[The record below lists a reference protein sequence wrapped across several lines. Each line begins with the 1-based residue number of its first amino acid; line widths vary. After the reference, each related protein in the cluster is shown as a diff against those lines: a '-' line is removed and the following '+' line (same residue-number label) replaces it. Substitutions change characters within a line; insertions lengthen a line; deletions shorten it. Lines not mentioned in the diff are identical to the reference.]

1 MPNREQTVR
10 FPSTGAHPVELEGVL
25 HLPGSDRYP
34 AAIVCHPHPL
44 YGGTMDNGVVVA
56 IAQALAARGIAALRF
71 NFRGVGRSRGRFNGG
86 AGETDDARGA
96 LAFLRAQGGVDPR
109 RLYVVGYSFG
119 AWVGLR
125 CVEEAEEIAGVVAV
139 APPLLVLPHEGL
151 LRDFIGPRCFI
162 VADRDQFCSI
172 ERLRAFVATLSPPV
186 EVKVVHGADHFLW
199 GHEEEV
205 GELVAGFIT

>member
-1 MPNREQTVR
+1 MPHREQPVR
-10 FPSTGAHPVELEGVL
+10 FSSVGAHPVELEGVL

-56 IAQALAARGIAALRF
+56 IAQALAARGVAALRF

-86 AGETDDARGA
+86 AGETYDARGA
-96 LAFLRAQGGVDPR
+96 LAFLRTQDGVNIR
-109 RLYVVGYSFG
+109 QLYVVGYSFG

-125 CVEEAEEIAGVVAV
+125 CTDEESIAGVVAV
-139 APPLLVLPHEGL
+139 APPLLVLPHVGL
-151 LRDFIGPRCFI
+151 LRDFAGRRCFI
-162 VADRDQFCSI
+162 VADDDQFCSI
-172 ERLRAFVATLSPPV
+172 ERLRAFVAALPPPV